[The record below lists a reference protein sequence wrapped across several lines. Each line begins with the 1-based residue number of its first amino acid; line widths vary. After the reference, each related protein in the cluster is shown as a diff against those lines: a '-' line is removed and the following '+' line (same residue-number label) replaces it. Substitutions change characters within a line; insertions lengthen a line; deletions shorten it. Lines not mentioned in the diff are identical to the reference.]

1 MLVSVLSVRG
11 LELPRCF
18 KLETT
23 NLIRSSLVVAP
34 AGVFG
39 CVFLGAGVTFFAGAA
54 ASGLAAEVLELVP
67 LGHLNCPFWLRTI
80 CIFSFRDILPKSAF
94 IALQQATQ
102 FSSLL
107 LPPFALAT
115 RCSTLAS
122 LFGSGFLG
130 ILTVKAFRKKADG
143 DASQSVAQAKVI
155 EAQAENQ
162 QIENMTKIADAWKQQ
177 TSALEER
184 LKYKEEQHDVIS
196 KQITELSANVE
207 SLTKEVASW
216 RILTQKMVQLI
227 TK

>member
-1 MLVSVLSVRG
+1 MNV
-11 LELPRCF
+11 ELIS
-18 KLETT
+18 
-23 NLIRSSLVVAP
+23 LIA
-34 AGVFG
+34 
-39 CVFLGAGVTFFAGAA
+39 
-54 ASGLAAEVLELVP
+54 
-67 LGHLNCPFWLRTI
+67 NI
-80 CIFSFRDILPKSAF
+80 
-94 IALQQATQ
+94 
-102 FSSLL
+102 
-107 LPPFALAT
+107 
-115 RCSTLAS
+115 

-216 RILTQKMVQLI
+216 RILTQKMVLLI
-227 TK
+227 DKVTPDNLEETKRTIKKLHDEKK